1 MAEEEPT
8 PPPDV
13 ADSLKDAA
21 RPTLETF
28 IDFATQL
35 WWFWLLAGI
44 VLLGRLVLYVVRQRR
59 LERSGILDI
68 DRMSGRTFEEYLRTA
83 FVRLGYKVELTK
95 YRGDF
100 GADLVVRKAGE
111 KTAVQAKRYSKNVGV
126 KAVQEAVAAKGYYDA
141 DAAMVVTNRYYTAQ
155 AKELARKNKVTL
167 WDRDKLQSV
176 LLQTDAREQA
186 AAPSEAREQT
196 ADEPD
201 AREQTAGA
209 ASPPVAPTTDAGAE
223 AVCATCGTPV
233 SEKVRAYCV
242 ANVDRF
248 EGDIYCFP
256 HQRRFRRGR

>member
-8 PPPDV
+8 PPDV
-13 ADSLKDAA
+13 GDALKDVA

-28 IDFATQL
+28 IDFATQI
-35 WWFWLLAGI
+35 WWFWLLAGL
-44 VLLGRLVLYVVRQRR
+44 VLLGRLVLFVVRQRR

-83 FVRLGYKVELTK
+83 YVRLGYKVELTK

-100 GADLVVRKAGE
+100 GADLVVRKDGE

-186 AAPSEAREQT
+186 AAPSEAREET
-196 ADEPD
+196 ASPSDT
-201 AREQTAGA
+201 REQTADA
-209 ASPPVAPTTDAGAE
+209 AILQLAPTTDTGTE
-223 AVCATCGTPV
+223 AVCAACGAAV

-242 ANVDRF
+242 ANADRF
-248 EGDIYCFP
+248 EGAIYCFP
-256 HQRRFRRGR
+256 HQRRFRRAR